1 MAQPKLYLGLHEQW
15 AACLPTVTVTVT
27 VTMENRATHSPSV
40 AEWARSRG
48 LSASYELTEKI
59 NEY

>member
-15 AACLPTVTVTVT
+15 AACLPTVT